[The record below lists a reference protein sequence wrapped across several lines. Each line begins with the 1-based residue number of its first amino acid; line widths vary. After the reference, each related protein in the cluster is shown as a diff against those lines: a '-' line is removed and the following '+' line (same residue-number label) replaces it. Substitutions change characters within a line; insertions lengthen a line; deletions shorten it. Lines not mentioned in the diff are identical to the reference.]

1 MPSNTTSSDS
11 DQSMWTTYRWL
22 IIIGAASAG
31 LLALS
36 LVAYPLAVTLE
47 WDTGRGL
54 IKVLMSVSG
63 CAMMLAWIAGA
74 ACRII
79 TGELGGRIDRA
90 EAELAKRV
98 ADCGRRLDGLVMPER
113 LGGRLEA
120 LEQRAD
126 DAEATLADVATA
138 ESIMRRVHGNGQV
151 RPLRPTP

>member
-1 MPSNTTSSDS
+1 
-11 DQSMWTTYRWL
+11 MWTTYRWL

-47 WDTGRGL
+47 WGTGRGL

-90 EAELAKRV
+90 EAKLVGRACAAKASEPAEYDDRYLAGY
-98 ADCGRRLDGLVMPER
+98 ADGLAGRTLGDGNVVALNGSGRER
-113 LGGRLEA
+113 NPL
-120 LEQRAD
+120 
-126 DAEATLADVATA
+126 AT
-138 ESIMRRVHGNGQV
+138 
-151 RPLRPTP
+151 